1 LETNG
6 SIDAEEASAALASVT
21 RSRARVA
28 WSGYPAWYWL
38 ATGACLGG
46 LFYAM
51 LLPSWWAGGIIT
63 GAGALLVLVIRAAG
77 RTRGVCEG
85 WVCTAMSR
93 RDAVILYGP
102 VAVVILADV
111 VVSRFVSWSSIV
123 AAVLVFVVFA
133 GTGLM
138 LSARAARW

>member
-1 LETNG
+1 MERVSGVVLARDRSMSG
-6 SIDAEEASAALASVT
+6 WAVLRDA
-21 RSRARVA
+21 VA
-28 WSGYPAWYWL
+28 QLVGR
-38 ATGACLGG
+38 
-46 LFYAM
+46 
-51 LLPSWWAGGIIT
+51 GIIT